1 MSVTNTILNQAGEKA
16 ISRFAAQL
24 FKTRTGSKMKMS
36 TTGNLAN
43 SLNIVVSNLGDVT
56 QLEIK
61 GAKYG
66 LRPLNEAKPTPFSWS
81 GLGKDPGSDYIRG
94 LVRWLGVKKG
104 LTGRPALQA
113 AFKIARKAKE
123 QTTTVPQN
131 PGWIKEIQQHIDR
144 DIHEHLSLKT
154 KFEVSNSV
162 QKTLNINI

>member
-43 SLNIVVSNLGDVT
+43 SLRVVISKLGGVT

-61 GAKYG
+61 GAKHG
-66 LRPLNEAKPTPFSWS
+66 LTLNTAKPTPFSWS

-144 DIHEHLSLKT
+144 DIHEHLSLT
-154 KFEVSNSV
+154 TQFEASNSV
-162 QKTLNINI
+162 HKTLNINI